1 MGTLLDQADFATKEG
16 VLRKVRQ
23 AIIKTAIAV
32 ASEASSGVPALD
44 ASRLNF
50 AATVLRDPDDGPR
63 IMVYG
68 IVTDDRIHEGVT
80 DLVLTNIVSSLW
92 NAYAGVNPN
101 LSA

>member
-1 MGTLLDQADFATKEG
+1 MGSLLDQADFATKEG

-32 ASEASSGVPALD
+32 ASEASSGNASVD

-50 AATVLRDPDDGPR
+50 AATVLRDPDKWAR
-63 IMVYG
+63 LMVYG
-68 IVTDDRIHEGVT
+68 IVTDDRVNEGVT
-80 DLVLTNIVSSLW
+80 DLVLTNVVSSLW